1 MALEDVVAG
10 ADLVFPAR
18 RLDRCLGDRA
28 GTRVRGSRRQGRPR
42 ALHPAHPSS
51 AWWKVKVRHDARFV
65 VVGFAMAD
73 SWPYALLVAERNGE
87 RLVYRGRVEWGGRRV
102 IEAVAAGA
110 QRRIRPTCVDVE
122 RWRDVLWIE
131 PRVDVEVSYSEV
143 MGGRLR
149 DPGTP
154 HRRCLNDNSPS
165 ESWRAVIDAIRGDG
179 AKLALGGR
187 SMGGR
192 VASMVHADGV
202 PCDALALFA
211 YPLHP
216 PGRPDKMRD
225 EHLPSVRAR
234 TLFVSG
240 TNDAFGSPD
249 ELRAAAAKVKRATV
263 HMLEAADHGFNVKKA
278 SGRTKADVYEEAAG
292 AMIRWLRV

>member
-1 MALEDVVAG
+1 MKIAV
-10 ADLVFPAR
+10 
-18 RLDRCLGDRA
+18 RA
-28 GTRVRGSRRQGRPR
+28 GVSVTAIRVTPNGDAGWAFAYAPGAGSNVNDPFGKYLCEALAARGVTAVRFQFPYQEAGRSGPDK
-42 ALHPAHPSS
+42 P
-51 AWWKVKVRHDARFV
+51 
-65 VVGFAMAD
+65 
-73 SWPYALLVAERNGE
+73 E
-87 RLVYRGRVEWGGRRV
+87 
-102 IEAVAAGA
+102 
-110 QRRIRPTCVDVE
+110 
-122 RWRDVLWIE
+122 VLE
-131 PRVDVEVSYSEV
+131 
-143 MGGRLR
+143 
-149 DPGTP
+149 GT
-154 HRRCLNDNSPS
+154 
-165 ESWRAVIDAIRGDG
+165 WRAVIDAIRGDG
-179 AKLALGGR
+179 TKLALGGR

-278 SGRTKADVYEEAAG
+278 SGRTKADVCEEAAG